1 MNIDALSAVTGRVF
15 TDTERDEITAE
26 TLKAW
31 RYTFLVSGLEHPNV
45 VKLVS
50 EITVEGPAKVRAVA
64 EALSA

>member
-1 MNIDALSAVTGRVF
+1 MRSPPQ
-15 TDTERDEITAE
+15 

-45 VKLVS
+45 VKLVE
-50 EITVEGPAKVRAVA
+50 EITVEGPAKIRAVA